1 MESRADQIAKET
13 RRLRRFQQQANDIA
27 RLILN
32 TDLPW
37 IDIEIQIARLRREA
51 QRLFP
56 RKADL
61 FELVYVSR
69 FRRLWEQWR
78 ESGSELPLA

>member
-1 MESRADQIAKET
+1 MRET
-13 RRLRRFQQQANDIA
+13 RVLRDFQSKSDDIS

-37 IDIEIQIARLRREA
+37 VDISIQIAGLRREA
-51 QRLFP
+51 ERLFP
-56 RKADL
+56 RKLEL

-69 FRRLWEQWR
+69 FKRLWDQWR
-78 ESGSELPLA
+78 AD